1 MSNFYFQLRKF
12 FPKITLQTV
21 EGKSHGK
28 HDKVDKDNVSNE
40 SDENQV
46 LVVSVVLS
54 KMATIKVTFANMK
67 SLMPKIKIFIN
78 HIHERRELILLN
90 KK

>member
-1 MSNFYFQLRKF
+1 VSNFYFQLRKF

-28 HDKVDKDNVSNE
+28 HDKVDKGNVSNE
-40 SDENQV
+40 SDDNQIP
-46 LVVSVVLS
+46 VVLL
-54 KMATIKVTFANMK
+54 KMATIKVTFPNMK
-67 SLMPKIKIFIN
+67 SLMPKKKIFIN
-78 HIHERRELILLN
+78 DIHERRELILLN

>member
-1 MSNFYFQLRKF
+1 VSNFYFQLRKF

-46 LVVSVVLS
+46 PVVSVVLS
-54 KMATIKVTFANMK
+54 KMATKVTFPNMK
-67 SLMPKIKIFIN
+67 SLM
-78 HIHERRELILLN
+78 L
-90 KK
+90 KKKLEVDDE